1 MRILKMPDNILQQIE
16 DFHSEWS
23 KMDLSEKMGFLMS
36 RQRNLDAWAKS
47 LAYNR
52 FYRGYFTPEE
62 KAAVRLLQDIQND
75 LNQHKAEVSRDLY
88 NEIRKILLKVFIN
101 CGRG

>member
-1 MRILKMPDNILQQIE
+1 MPDNILQQIE

-62 KAAVRLLQDIQND
+62 KAAVRLLQDFQND
-75 LNQHKAEVSRDLY
+75 LDQHKAEVNQDIY
-88 NEIRKILLKVFIN
+88 KEISKALLSAIVN
-101 CGRG
+101 R

>member
-1 MRILKMPDNILQQIE
+1 MKMPDNILQQIE

-23 KMDLSEKMGFLMS
+23 KMDLSEKIGFLMS

-52 FYRGYFTPEE
+52 FFRGYFTPEE

-75 LNQHKAEVSRDLY
+75 LDQHKAEVNQDIY
-88 NEIRKILLKVFIN
+88 KEISKALLSAIVN
-101 CGRG
+101 R

>member
-1 MRILKMPDNILQQIE
+1 MPDNILQQIE

-23 KMDLSEKMGFLMS
+23 KMDLSEKIGFLMS

-52 FYRGYFTPEE
+52 FFRGYFTPEE

-75 LNQHKAEVSRDLY
+75 LDQHKAEVNQDIY
-88 NEIRKILLKVFIN
+88 KEISKALLSAIVN
-101 CGRG
+101 R